1 MMEIIDNFLN
11 QKDFDGLTY
20 LYDENNFMINER
32 LDWCVQKN
40 ITIPEKNENQKND
53 NLFMFVHMFYS
64 KTIVNE

>member
-1 MMEIIDNFLN
+1 MEIIDNFLN

-40 ITIPEKNENQKND
+40 ITIPEKNENHPSGAPK
-53 NLFMFVHMFYS
+53 MFFLKHLKIYQ
-64 KTIVNE
+64 E